1 MGEKF
6 INISFPF
13 KEDIKGKFLKM
24 ERENKRAIK
33 ADLLHLLLTEKK
45 QRLYLPSFGVN
56 LRQYLFEQNDGIVH
70 KAIQKEIEDA
80 IKEFI
85 PNLTINEITVNKSER
100 NEHAAIV
107 RIDYKVTIAA
117 FAQNDF
123 VEIEI

>member
-13 KEDIKGKFLKM
+13 KDDVKGKFLKM

-56 LRQYLFEQNDGIVH
+56 LRQYLFEQNDGIIH

-80 IKEFI
+80 IQEFI
-85 PNLTINEITVNKSER
+85 PNLTIKEITVTKSEI
-100 NEHAAIV
+100 NENAALI
-107 RIDYKVTIAA
+107 RLDYIVTIAA

-123 VEIEI
+123 VEIEL